1 MYQNMKINKY
11 PLAVNTWDNKEIIKI
26 KNLLDKGKL
35 TMGKYVNQ
43 YEKMFAKKNKNKF
56 AIMTNSGSS
65 SNLLMFSALLYTRQK
80 KLKIKHGDE
89 VIVPA
94 VSWSTSYTPIY
105 QLNLK
110 MKFVDIDLD
119 TLNYDLK
126 ELKKSITKKTKAILC
141 VNVLGNPNDFF
152 AIQQI
157 IKDKKII
164 LIEDSCE
171 AMGAKFG
178 KLNVGNFGIMS
189 SFSSYFSHHISTIE
203 GGIITTD
210 DKELYHI
217 MLSLRAHGWTRDLP
231 NNNMILK
238 KSKNKFNEMYNF
250 VLPGYNLRP
259 TEINGV
265 AGIEQLKKLDKF
277 LKIRRKNAATFVK
290 LFKNNST
297 FKIQKEVEK
306 SSWFAFSFIIKN
318 NSYKKF
324 KELIKILETL
334 KIEYRPIISGNFAD
348 KYVSKKYFKVENK
361 NLKNAKYLDKFGIMI
376 GNNPI
381 DMSEILKKLSAK
393 LSQL

>member
-1 MYQNMKINKY
+1 MKKNKY

-43 YEKMFAKKNKNKF
+43 YERMFAKKNKNKF

-65 SNLLMFSALLYTRQK
+65 SNLLMFSALLYTKQK
-80 KLKIKHGDE
+80 KLKIKQGDE

-119 TLNYDLK
+119 TLNYDLD
-126 ELKKSITKKTKAILC
+126 ELKKSITKKTRAILC
-141 VNVLGNPNDFF
+141 VNVLGNPNDFSK
-152 AIQQI
+152 IKQI
-157 IKDKKII
+157 IKNKNII
-164 LIEDSCE
+164 LLEDSCE

-178 KLNVGNFGIMS
+178 KLNVGNFGIIS

-210 DKELYHI
+210 NKELYHI

-231 NNNMILK
+231 NQNLILK
-238 KSKNKFNEMYNF
+238 KSKNKFEEMYNF
-250 VLPGYNLRP
+250 ILPGYNLRP
-259 TEINGV
+259 TEINGI
-265 AGIEQLKKLDKF
+265 AGIEQLKKLNNF
-277 LKIRRKNAATFVK
+277 LKIRRKNAAIFVK
-290 LFKNNST
+290 LFKNNKI

-306 SSWFAFSFIIKN
+306 SSWFAFSFIIKKR
-318 NSYKKF
+318 SYKKF

-348 KYVSKKYFKVENK
+348 KYVSKKYFRVKNK

-381 DMSEILKKLSAK
+381 DMSNILKKLRNK
-393 LSQL
+393 LSYL

>member
-1 MYQNMKINKY
+1 MKKNKY

-43 YEKMFAKKNKNKF
+43 YERMFAKKNKNKF

-65 SNLLMFSALLYTRQK
+65 SNLLMFSALLYTKQK
-80 KLKIKHGDE
+80 KLKIKQGDE

-119 TLNYDLK
+119 TLNYDLD
-126 ELKKSITKKTKAILC
+126 ELKKSITKKTRAILC
-141 VNVLGNPNDFF
+141 VNVLGNPNDFSK
-152 AIQQI
+152 IKQI
-157 IKDKKII
+157 IKNKNII
-164 LIEDSCE
+164 LLEDSCE
-171 AMGAKFG
+171 AMGAKFS
-178 KLNVGNFGIMS
+178 KLNVGNFGIIS

-210 DKELYHI
+210 NKELYHI

-231 NNNMILK
+231 NQNLILK
-238 KSKNKFNEMYNF
+238 KSKNKFEEMYNF
-250 VLPGYNLRP
+250 ILPGYNLRP
-259 TEINGV
+259 TEINGI
-265 AGIEQLKKLDKF
+265 AGIEQLKKLNNF
-277 LKIRRKNAATFVK
+277 LKIRRKNAAIFVK
-290 LFKNNST
+290 LFKNNKI

-306 SSWFAFSFIIKN
+306 SSWFAFSFIIKKR
-318 NSYKKF
+318 SYKKF

-348 KYVSKKYFKVENK
+348 KYVSKKYFRVKNK

-381 DMSEILKKLSAK
+381 DMSNILKKLSNK
-393 LSQL
+393 LSYL

>member
-1 MYQNMKINKY
+1 MKKNKY
-11 PLAVNTWDNKEIIKI
+11 PLAVNTWDDKEILKI

-43 YEKMFAKKNKNKF
+43 YERMFAKKNKNKF

-65 SNLLMFSALLYTRQK
+65 SNLLMFSALLYTKQK
-80 KLKIKHGDE
+80 KHKIKQGDE

-119 TLNYDLK
+119 TLNYDLE
-126 ELKKSITKKTKAILC
+126 ELKKSITKKTRAILC
-141 VNVLGNPNDFF
+141 VNVLGNPNNFSK
-152 AIQQI
+152 IKQI
-157 IKDKKII
+157 IKNKNII

-178 KLNVGNFGIMS
+178 KLHVGNFGIMS

-203 GGIITTD
+203 GGVITTD
-210 DKELYHI
+210 NKELYHI

-231 NNNMILK
+231 DENLILR
-238 KSKNKFNEMYNF
+238 KSKNKFDEMYNF
-250 VLPGYNLRP
+250 ILPGYNLRP

-265 AGIEQLKKLDKF
+265 AGIEQLKKLNNF

-290 LFKNNST
+290 LFKNNKL

-306 SSWFAFSFIIKN
+306 SSWFAFSFIIKKR
-318 NSYKKF
+318 SYKKF
-324 KELIKILETL
+324 KELIRILETL

-348 KYVSKKYFKVENK
+348 KYVSKKYFKVRNK

-381 DMSEILKKLSAK
+381 DMSHILKKLSNK
-393 LSQL
+393 LSYL

>member
-1 MYQNMKINKY
+1 MKINRY

-43 YEKMFAKKNKNKF
+43 YERMFAKKNKNKF

-80 KLKIKHGDE
+80 KLKIKQGDE
-89 VIVPA
+89 IIVPA

-141 VNVLGNPNDFF
+141 VNVLGNPNDFSG
-152 AIQQI
+152 IQQI
-157 IKDKKII
+157 IKNKNII

-178 KLNVGNFGIMS
+178 KYNVGNFGIMS

-231 NNNMILK
+231 NDNMILR

-265 AGIEQLKKLDKF
+265 AGIEQLKKLNKF

-290 LFKNNST
+290 LFNNNNI

-318 NSYKKF
+318 NSYRKF
-324 KELIKILETL
+324 KELIKILKTL

-348 KYVSKKYFKVENK
+348 KYVSKKYFKVKNK

-381 DMSEILKKLSAK
+381 DMTNILKKLSDK
-393 LSQL
+393 LSYL

>member
-1 MYQNMKINKY
+1 MKKNKY
-11 PLAVNTWDNKEIIKI
+11 PLAVNTWDNKEIKKI
-26 KNLLDKGKL
+26 KNLLDKEKL

-43 YEKMFAKKNKNKF
+43 YERIFAKKNKNKF

-65 SNLLMFSALLYTRQK
+65 SNLLMFSALLYTKQK
-80 KLKIKHGDE
+80 KLKIKQGDE

-119 TLNYDLK
+119 TINYDLE
-126 ELKKSITKKTKAILC
+126 ELKKSITKKTRIILC
-141 VNVLGNPNDFF
+141 VNVLGNPNNFSE
-152 AIQQI
+152 IKKI
-157 IKDKKII
+157 IKNKNII

-203 GGIITTD
+203 GGVVTTD
-210 DKELYHI
+210 NKELYHI

-231 NNNMILK
+231 NKNLILR

-250 VLPGYNLRP
+250 ILPGYNLRP

-265 AGIEQLKKLDKF
+265 AGIEQLKKFNNF
-277 LKIRRKNAATFVK
+277 LKIRRKNATTFVK
-290 LFKNNST
+290 LFKNNKI

-306 SSWFAFSFIIKN
+306 SSWFAFSFIIKKR
-318 NSYKKF
+318 SYKKF
-324 KELIKILETL
+324 KGLIRILENL
-334 KIEYRPIISGNFAD
+334 KIEFRPIISGNFAD
-348 KYVSKKYFKVENK
+348 KYVSKKYFKFKNK

-381 DMSEILKKLSAK
+381 DMSNILKKLYNK
-393 LSQL
+393 LSYL

>member
-1 MYQNMKINKY
+1 MIKNKY

-65 SNLLMFSALLYTRQK
+65 SNLLMFSALLYTKQK
-80 KLKIKHGDE
+80 KLKIKQGDE

-119 TLNYDLK
+119 TLNYDLE
-126 ELKKSITKKTKAILC
+126 ELKKSISKKTRAILC
-141 VNVLGNPNDFF
+141 VNVLGNPNNFSK
-152 AIQQI
+152 INQI
-157 IKDKKII
+157 IKNKNII

-178 KLNVGNFGIMS
+178 KLHVGNFGVMS

-210 DKELYHI
+210 NKELYHI

-231 NNNMILK
+231 DENLILR
-238 KSKNKFNEMYNF
+238 KSKNKFDEMYNF
-250 VLPGYNLRP
+250 ILPGYNLRP

-265 AGIEQLKKLDKF
+265 AGIEQLKKLNNF

-290 LFKNNST
+290 LFKNNKI

-306 SSWFAFSFIIKN
+306 SSWFAFSFIIKKR
-318 NSYKKF
+318 SYKKF
-324 KELIKILETL
+324 KELIRILETL

-348 KYVSKKYFKVENK
+348 KHVSKKYFKVKNK

-381 DMSEILKKLSAK
+381 DMSHILKKLNNK
-393 LSQL
+393 LSYF

>member
-1 MYQNMKINKY
+1 MKKNKY
-11 PLAVNTWDNKEIIKI
+11 PLAVNTWDKKEIIKI

-43 YEKMFAKKNKNKF
+43 YERMFAKKNKNKF

-65 SNLLMFSALLYTRQK
+65 SNLLMFSALLYTKQK
-80 KLKIKHGDE
+80 KLKIKQGDE

-119 TLNYDLK
+119 TLNYDLD
-126 ELKKSITKKTKAILC
+126 ELKKSITKKTRAILC
-141 VNVLGNPNDFF
+141 VNVLGNPNDFSK
-152 AIQQI
+152 IKQI
-157 IKDKKII
+157 IKNKNII
-164 LIEDSCE
+164 LLEDSCE
-171 AMGAKFG
+171 AMGAKFN
-178 KLNVGNFGIMS
+178 KSNVGNFGIMS

-210 DKELYHI
+210 NKELYHI

-231 NNNMILK
+231 NQNLILK
-238 KSKNKFNEMYNF
+238 KSKNKFEEMYNF
-250 VLPGYNLRP
+250 ILPGYNLRP
-259 TEINGV
+259 TEINGI
-265 AGIEQLKKLDKF
+265 AGIEQLKKLNNF
-277 LKIRRKNAATFVK
+277 LKIRRKNAAIFVK
-290 LFKNNST
+290 LFKNNKM

-306 SSWFAFSFIIKN
+306 SSWFAFSFIIKKR
-318 NSYKKF
+318 SYKKF

-348 KYVSKKYFKVENK
+348 KYVSKKYFRVKNK
-361 NLKNAKYLDKFGIMI
+361 NLKNAKYLDKYGIMI

-381 DMSEILKKLSAK
+381 DMSNILKKLSSK
-393 LSQL
+393 LSYL

>member
-1 MYQNMKINKY
+1 MKINKY

-26 KNLLDKGKL
+26 KNLLDKKKL

-43 YEKMFAKKNKNKF
+43 YERMFAKKNKNKF

-65 SNLLMFSALLYTRQK
+65 SNLLMFSSLLYTKQK
-80 KLKIKHGDE
+80 KLKIKQGDE

-126 ELKKSITKKTKAILC
+126 ELKKSITKKTRIILC
-141 VNVLGNPNDFF
+141 VNVLGNPNNFSK
-152 AIQQI
+152 IKRI
-157 IKDKKII
+157 IKNKKII

-178 KLNVGNFGIMS
+178 KLHVGNFGIMS

-203 GGIITTD
+203 GGIVTTD
-210 DKELYHI
+210 NKELYHI

-231 NNNMILK
+231 NKNLILR
-238 KSKNKFNEMYNF
+238 KSKNKFDEMYNF
-250 VLPGYNLRP
+250 ILPGYNLRP

-265 AGIEQLKKLDKF
+265 AGIEQLKKLNNF
-277 LKIRRKNAATFVK
+277 LKIRRKNAAIFVK
-290 LFKNNST
+290 LFKNNKL

-306 SSWFAFSFIIKN
+306 SSWFAFSFIIKKR
-318 NSYKKF
+318 SYKKF
-324 KELIKILETL
+324 KELIRILETL

-348 KYVSKKYFKVENK
+348 KYVSKKYFKVRNK

-381 DMSEILKKLSAK
+381 DMSHILKKLSNK
-393 LSQL
+393 LSYL